1 MLTIARVVPIHIH
14 AAVETLVGPVLMF
27 APFALDFSPS
37 AMIASFLLGVL
48 MIAVALTTSTTL
60 TPDSP
65 RRSSV
70 RVSAHAELD
79 LGITLATAACA
90 IGFGLAGDAA
100 AAGFLGAVAI
110 ALSLL
115 GMTTR
120 YTTIR
125 A

>member
-1 MLTIARVVPIHIH
+1 MHIH
-14 AAVETLVGPVLMF
+14 AAVETLIGPVLMF
-27 APFALDFSPS
+27 APFALGFSTS

-48 MIAVALTTSTTL
+48 VIAMALATSASL
-60 TPDSP
+60 TPQGAH
-65 RRSSV
+65 

-79 LGITLATAACA
+79 LGIALATAACA
-90 IGFGLAGDAA
+90 IGFGFAGDAA
-100 AAGFLGAVAI
+100 AAGLLGFTAI

-120 YTTIR
+120 YGTHR

>member
-1 MLTIARVVPIHIH
+1 MLTIARIVPIHIH
-14 AAVETLVGPVLMF
+14 AALETLIGPVLMF
-27 APFALDFSPS
+27 TPFALGFSPS

-48 MIAVALTTSTTL
+48 VIAVALTTSTSL
-60 TPDSP
+60 TAESA
-65 RRSSV
+65 RRNSV

-90 IGFGLAGDAA
+90 IGFGLAGEAA
-100 AAGFLGAVAI
+100 AAGFLGVTAI

-120 YTTIR
+120 YGTLR
-125 A
+125 G